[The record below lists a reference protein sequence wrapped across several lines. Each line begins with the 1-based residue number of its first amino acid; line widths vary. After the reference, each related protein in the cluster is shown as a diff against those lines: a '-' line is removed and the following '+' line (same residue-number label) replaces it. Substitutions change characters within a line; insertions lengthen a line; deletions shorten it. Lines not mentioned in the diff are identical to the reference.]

1 MKRKLVLIILAA
13 YCFSHLVFAQ
23 TETYTVM
30 RAEFSSDK
38 YDEFSPVY
46 YGNGLV
52 FCSTRSSKLLN
63 YSNPEEKGLLKINYV
78 DLNNGRNPGKMRLF
92 SRNLTTRFNDGPA
105 TFNSRGD
112 TIYYSRNI
120 FVHGSLKDNSNPRN
134 KLGIFSA
141 VFDGNKW
148 IKPTDFRFNNEYY
161 NITTP
166 YLSPDGKRLFFASD
180 NPQGYGGTDIYYSQW
195 KGTYWSDPVNLGP
208 AVNTPGNE
216 SYPFVNVAGGLFFSS
231 DGHPGLGGKD
241 IYYTIQKDTTWLPP
255 VRLDEPINS
264 EYDDFSFTCDST
276 MSEGYFSSKRNNK
289 TADIYHFE
297 TNIHQVFYCD
307 NQRINEYCFKFRD
320 EEAIGINAGL
330 IKYEWDFGDG
340 SKAEGLNAEHCYG
353 GPGRYKVKLN
363 LIDRKSGRIFFT
375 KLSYDLDLREI
386 EQPVIATTGNMI
398 AGSRVALN
406 GLSSHFPDS
415 KILTYT
421 WYFGD
426 GYRDVG
432 ESVTHVYRQKG
443 DYDVKLGLIL
453 QNRKTGVIYEACSVK
468 KLNIFSNEQEKVIW
482 EKSHKEQISKPY
494 ITDYDHAFISNLYSA
509 EKELGKEIVWR
520 VEILTSRKKLDPGSD
535 TFRNVPSKYNLRE
548 TYLPDEKIY
557 SYTINEEMDLMLT
570 YVAFN
575 EMIAAGY
582 GDTKVRAY
590 ILKDQA
596 EKDLYAFL
604 KIFGTSA
611 DNFFRKNDFTLTSAG
626 TQLLDLIIGFMS
638 KYPKLRLEIATHTD
652 NQGSASSNMVL
663 SQRRAESMVNYL
675 IINGV
680 PSNRL
685 VAKGYGPTKPVASN
699 MYESDRKLNR
709 RVEFNILR

>member
-1 MKRKLVLIILAA
+1 MKRKLILIILITV
-13 YCFSHLVFAQ
+13 CFLQLVYTQ
-23 TETYTVM
+23 SETYTIQK
-30 RAEFSSDK
+30 APFSTDK

-52 FCSTRSSKLLN
+52 FCSTRTSTLLN
-63 YSNPEEKGLLKINYV
+63 YSNPEEKGLLKITYV
-78 DLNNGRNPGKMRLF
+78 ELKNGSDPLKVRLF

-120 FVHGSLKDNSNPRN
+120 FVNGSLKDNSNPRN
-134 KLGIFSA
+134 KLGIYSA
-141 VFDGNKW
+141 VLDGNKW

-195 KGTYWSDPVNLGP
+195 KGTYWSDPKNLGP
-208 AVNTPGNE
+208 EVNTPGNE

-241 IYYTIQKDTTWLPP
+241 IYYTMQKDTTWLTP

-264 EYDDFSFTCDST
+264 EYDDFSFVCDST
-276 MSEGYFSSKRNNK
+276 MSEGYFSSKRTNK
-289 TADIYHFE
+289 TADIYHFK
-297 TNIHQVFYCD
+297 TNIHQIFYC
-307 NQRINEYCFKFRD
+307 NKQRINEYCFKFTD
-320 EEAIGINAGL
+320 EAGIAVNTSL
-330 IKYEWDFGDG
+330 LKYEWDFGDG
-340 SKAEGLNAEHCYG
+340 SKAEGLNTEHCYA
-353 GPGRYKVKLN
+353 GPGQYKVRLN
-363 LIDRKSGRIFFT
+363 IIDRKSGRIFFT
-375 KLSYDLDLREI
+375 KLSYDLDLKEI
-386 EQPVIATTGNMI
+386 EQPVITSQLTGI
-398 AGSRVALN
+398 AGSRIILN
-406 GLSSHFPDS
+406 GLSSHFPES
-415 KILTYT
+415 RILAYT

-426 GYRDVG
+426 GSRDVG
-432 ESVTHVYRQKG
+432 ESVAHTYKQKG
-443 DYDVKLGLIL
+443 EYDVKLGLIL
-453 QNRKTGVIYEACSVK
+453 KNTRTGVIYESCSEK
-468 KLNIFSNEQEKVIW
+468 KINIFSNDQERISW
-482 EKSHKEQISKPY
+482 ENSHKGQVERSY

-509 EKELGKEIVWR
+509 EKERDKDIVWR
-520 VEILTSRKKLDPGSD
+520 TEILTSKMRLTPESEIFK
-535 TFRNVPSKYNLRE
+535 NIPSKYSLKE
-548 TYLPDEKIY
+548 TFIPGEGFY

-575 EMIAAGY
+575 EMISAGFK
-582 GDTKVRAY
+582 DTRVRSFVLQDPAS
-590 ILKDQA
+590 
-596 EKDLYAFL
+596 KDLYAFL

-638 KYPKLRLEIATHTD
+638 KYPKIRLEIITHTD
-652 NQGSASSNMVL
+652 NQGSASNNMIL
-663 SQRRAESMVNYL
+663 SQKRAESMVNYL

-680 PSNRL
+680 PGNRL
-685 VAKGYGPTKPVASN
+685 IARGYGSTKPVASN